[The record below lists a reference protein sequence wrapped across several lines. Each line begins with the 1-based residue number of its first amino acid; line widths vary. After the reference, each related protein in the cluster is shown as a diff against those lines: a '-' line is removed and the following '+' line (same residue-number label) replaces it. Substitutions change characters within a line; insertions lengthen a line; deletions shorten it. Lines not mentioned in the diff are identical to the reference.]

1 MSLIRETV
9 AQNLVNLRKQH
20 NLKQTDL
27 AKKINYSDKA
37 ISRWENSEVMPDVET
52 LEAIAKV
59 FGVKTSYL
67 IEPHDDDA
75 KPAKMRPSK
84 NDVLL
89 HILSLCVVWAIV
101 SIVFV
106 YIQTF
111 KGVVLWQ
118 LFLWGI
124 PLSCLYTLI
133 SCRKWNNRAL
143 KIVLASICTWAFLGC
158 VYLQWLSLNL
168 YLVFLIGIPLQGA
181 IIVGSFTDIKVL
193 NTKKIKNK

>member
-37 ISRWENSEVMPDVET
+37 ISRWENGEVMPDVET

-59 FGVKTSYL
+59 YGVPTSYL
-67 IEPHDDDA
+67 IEPHSDEDCPKTN
-75 KPAKMRPSK
+75 KPTK

-89 HILSLCVVWAIV
+89 HIFLLCVLWTILA
-101 SIVFV
+101 IVFV

-111 KGVVLWQ
+111 KGFALWQ
-118 LFLWGI
+118 IFLWGVPI
-124 PLSCLYTLI
+124 SCLCTLI
-133 SCRKWNNRAL
+133 YWKKWKSRL
-143 KIVLASICTWAFLGC
+143 VKIIVGSLCAWSFLGC

-168 YLVFLIGIPLQGA
+168 YLVFLIGIPLQSA
-181 IIVGSFTDIKVL
+181 IIVSSFTNIKVL
-193 NTKKIKNK
+193 NIKKIKNK